1 MTHQFQPLAFAA
13 GEGVD
18 RLAEAQVA
26 EADFLEE
33 FQARFGAASGGEV
46 GEAGEELQGVIDGGF
61 EEVGDAPVP
70 GGEVLSAQWGRG
82 GRGLN
87 TGHWALGTEHFPRPL
102 TAEFHFQ
109 NMLAIAPPVAVR
121 AADEDVAEELHL
133 DLLEARAPAAFA
145 LADAGV
151 EAEGAG
157 VEAALLR
164 QFGGGEEFAEV
175 FERADVN
182 GGVGARGFAERGL
195 IDEDDLGE
203 VLPAGEGGRGAWG
216 VGRVV
221 FTFVGVGLVGDF

>member
-26 EADFLEE
+26 EADFLQE

-87 TGHWALGTEHFPRPL
+87 TGHWALSTEHFPRPL

-121 AADEDVAEELHL
+121 AADALGLTKSAAGMRYLRAMRRLRVLLDDNTAHASELQPNTRC
-133 DLLEARAPAAFA
+133 EK
-145 LADAGV
+145 
-151 EAEGAG
+151 
-157 VEAALLR
+157 
-164 QFGGGEEFAEV
+164 
-175 FERADVN
+175 
-182 GGVGARGFAERGL
+182 
-195 IDEDDLGE
+195 I
-203 VLPAGEGGRGAWG
+203 
-216 VGRVV
+216 
-221 FTFVGVGLVGDF
+221 